1 MMMDLHIHS
10 AYSTDTDIQ
19 VKDILKMAKKKNL
32 SGIAIADHNEIAGSL
47 EACELAED
55 IEGFVVVRAVEIS
68 SSEGHI
74 LGYGLG
80 KTIRRDMT
88 PQETVRAITR
98 AGGVP
103 VVPHPYRFWSGVGE
117 KVVLNTKFSAIEG
130 LNARSPKGRNS
141 KAIALAEKL
150 ELGVTGGSDSHEL
163 EEVGT
168 GVTIFEGTLETEEEV
183 LEEILKRRTKVY
195 GKSRP
200 TGSPKYVAKT
210 VSEWIGRGMKRI

>member
-10 AYSTDTDIQ
+10 AHSTDTDIQ
-19 VKDILKMAKKKNL
+19 VKDILKMAKKRNL
-32 SGIAIADHNEIAGSL
+32 RGIAIADHNEIAGSL
-47 EACELAED
+47 EAYELAKD
-55 IEGFVVVRAVEIS
+55 MEGFVVVRAVEIS

-74 LGYGLG
+74 LGYGLD
-80 KTIRRDMT
+80 KIIRRDMS
-88 PQETVRAITR
+88 PQETVEAIKR

-103 VVPHPYRFWSGVGE
+103 IVPHPYRFWSGVGE
-117 KVVLNTKFSAIEG
+117 KVVLSTEFSAIEG

-150 ELGVTGGSDSHEL
+150 ELGVTGGSDSHEID
-163 EEVGT
+163 EIGT
-168 GVTIFEGTLETEEEV
+168 GVTIFESEVETEEEA
-183 LEEILKRRTKVY
+183 LEEVLRRRTRVY

-210 VSEWIGRGMKRI
+210 VTEWIGRGMKRI